1 MKLTINEIAEMAQV
15 AKSTV
20 SKALNGHK
28 GVSEENRQRILGI
41 INSMDYEPNASAKAL
56 AQSKTGAIGL
66 VIPHDT
72 HYSLSGAYWA
82 GIITAVATEAN
93 KKGYNLLLIP
103 QSDVPGSISPLESI
117 IRKRSVDGLIIGAEQ
132 IDIPSIERLKSR
144 GIPFVF
150 LGKNPQIDHY
160 AVDVKNT
167 EGAEKVA
174 SVLIE
179 RGYSRIACI
188 AGPEEYVY
196 IKDRVSGFTK
206 ALDAAGLDS
215 TRIMYSY
222 YSAYEARKNT
232 SLLLQQY
239 PDTDAVFI
247 AAGGEFVLNI
257 LEVIRFSGIPLKK
270 LGVGAF
276 DDYRV
281 YDFLECPIIAAKQ
294 PMEAMGESI
303 SKTLFSLIDGKS
315 PSPMFQEFEVEL
327 ILR

>member
-1 MKLTINEIAEMAQV
+1 MKLTINEIAQMANV

-28 GVSEENRQRILGI
+28 GVSEENRQRILEI

-93 KKGYNLLLIP
+93 KQGYNLLLIP
-103 QSDVPGSISPLESI
+103 QSDNPDPINPLESI

-132 IDIPSIERLKSR
+132 IDIPSIERLKNR

-160 AVDVKNT
+160 AVDVKNI
-167 EGAEKVA
+167 EGAEKVT
-174 SVLIE
+174 STLIQ
-179 RGYSRIACI
+179 RGYKQIACI

-196 IKDRVSGFTK
+196 TRDRVKGFSNALKK
-206 ALDAAGLDS
+206 ADMNSLEV
-215 TRIMYSY
+215 MYSY

-232 SLLLQQY
+232 SLLLQKY
-239 PDTDAVFI
+239 PDIDAVFI

-257 LEVIRFSGIPLKK
+257 LEVIRFNGIPLKK

-281 YDFLECPIIAAKQ
+281 YDFLDCPIIAAKQ
-294 PMEAMGESI
+294 PMEAMGASI
-303 SKTLFSLIDGKS
+303 SKTLFSLIKGET
-315 PSPMFQEFEVEL
+315 PTPMFQEFDVEL
-327 ILR
+327 VLR

>member
-1 MKLTINEIAEMAQV
+1 MKLTINEIAEIANV

-20 SKALNGHK
+20 SKALNGQK
-28 GVSEENRQRILGI
+28 GVSEENRRRILEI
-41 INSMDYEPNASAKAL
+41 IDSMDYEPNASAKAL

-93 KKGYNLLLIP
+93 KQGYNLLLIP
-103 QSDVPGSISPLESI
+103 QSDSPGSINPLEGI

-132 IDIPSIERLKSR
+132 IDLPSIERLKTR

-150 LGKNPQIDHY
+150 LGKNPQIDHW
-160 AVDVKNT
+160 AVDVKNID
-167 EGAEKVA
+167 GAQRVTA
-174 SVLIE
+174 TLIE
-179 RGYSRIACI
+179 RGYKHIACI
-188 AGPEEYVY
+188 AGPEEYIY
-196 IKDRVSGFTK
+196 TRDRIQGFCS
-206 ALDAAGLDS
+206 ALNIAGLDTS
-215 TRIMYSY
+215 RIMYSY

-232 SLLLQQY
+232 SLLLQKY
-239 PDTDAVFI
+239 PDIDAVFI

-257 LEVIRFSGIPLKK
+257 LEVIRFSGISLKK

-294 PMEAMGESI
+294 PIEEMGASI
-303 SKTLFSLIDGKS
+303 SRTLFSLIDGQT
-315 PSPMFQEFEVEL
+315 PSPMFNEFDIEL

>member
-1 MKLTINEIAEMAQV
+1 MKLTINEIARIANV

-20 SKALNGHK
+20 SKALNGQK
-28 GVSEENRQRILGI
+28 GVSEENRRRILEI
-41 INSMDYEPNASAKAL
+41 IDSMDYEPNASAKAL

-82 GIITAVATEAN
+82 GIITAVATEAT
-93 KKGYNLLLIP
+93 KEGYNLLLIP
-103 QSDVPGSISPLESI
+103 QSDNSNSINQLESI
-117 IRKRSVDGLIIGAEQ
+117 IRKRSVDGLIIAAEQ
-132 IDIPSIERLKSR
+132 IDILSIERLKTK

-150 LGKNPQIDHY
+150 LGKNPQIHHY
-160 AVDVKNT
+160 AVDVKNID
-167 EGAEKVA
+167 GAQRVT
-174 SVLIE
+174 SILIE
-179 RGYSRIACI
+179 RGYKNIACI
-188 AGPEEYVY
+188 AGPKEYIY
-196 IKDRVSGFTK
+196 TTDRIQGFSN
-206 ALDAAGLDS
+206 ALQNAGLDS
-215 TRIMYSY
+215 TRIVYSH

-232 SLLLQQY
+232 SLLLQQH
-239 PDTDAVFI
+239 PDIDAVFI

-257 LEVIRFSGIPLKK
+257 LEVIRFTGIPLKK

-294 PMEAMGESI
+294 PMEKMGASI
-303 SKTLFSLIDGKS
+303 SRTLFSLIDGET
-315 PSPMFQEFEVEL
+315 PSPMFKEFDIEL